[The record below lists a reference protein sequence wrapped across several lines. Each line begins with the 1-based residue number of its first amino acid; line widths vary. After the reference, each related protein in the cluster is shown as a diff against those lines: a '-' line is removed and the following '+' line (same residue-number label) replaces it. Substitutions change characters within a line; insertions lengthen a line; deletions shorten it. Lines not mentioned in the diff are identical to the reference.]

1 MSSKSSRRIY
11 TFQEARK
18 IARGH
23 CFDSKE
29 EFLEYSCPGSYR
41 LPKDADKVWADEWRG
56 WDDFLGITLSFEE
69 GREVARSLNGINT
82 KDEYMSLIQSKTIQD
97 DDSASRLPYRPDLK
111 YKAEWLGWDDFLISM
126 GSTFDSR

>member
-29 EFLEYSCPGSYR
+29 EFLGYSCPGSYR

-69 GREVARSLNGINT
+69 VRG
-82 KDEYMSLIQSKTIQD
+82 
-97 DDSASRLPYRPDLK
+97 
-111 YKAEWLGWDDFLISM
+111 F
-126 GSTFDSR
+126 